1 MSNAPKKSKHDKRRY
16 TNAHHKDNFR
26 SFEDRDFDT
35 RKTSYHPRKGGKD
48 VISNR
53 GFRFNDQSH
62 RKKSSPHF
70 IKPYTF

>member
-16 TNAHHKDNFR
+16 TSAHHEKNFR

-35 RKTSYHPRKGGKD
+35 RKTSYHPRKGDKD
-48 VISNR
+48 FISDR
-53 GFRFNDQSH
+53 GFRINDQSH
-62 RKKSSPHF
+62 GKKSNPHF